1 MADFPPLSEL
11 LASVDS
17 PEGRARV
24 AAYLETLPF
33 PHFRAVENGL
43 LERIEADG
51 SRTVG
56 QFVRRKWR
64 VWTRRVI
71 SVEVRP

>member
-1 MADFPPLSEL
+1 MTNLPLLSEL

-17 PEGRARV
+17 PAGRARV
-24 AAYLETLPF
+24 AEYLETLPF
-33 PHFRAVENGL
+33 PHFRAVDGKKRL

-56 QFVRRKWR
+56 LFVRRKWR
-64 VWTRRVI
+64 VVPEER
-71 SVEVRP
+71 

>member
-1 MADFPPLSEL
+1 
-11 LASVDS
+11 
-17 PEGRARV
+17 V

-33 PHFRAVENGL
+33 PHFRAVEGKKGL

-56 QFVRRKWR
+56 NFVRRKWR
-64 VWTRRVI
+64 VIPQDT
-71 SVEVRP
+71 

>member
-1 MADFPPLSEL
+1 
-11 LASVDS
+11 
-17 PEGRARV
+17 V

-33 PHFRAVENGL
+33 PHFRAVEGKKGL

-56 QFVRRKWR
+56 RFVGRKWKAMD
-64 VWTRRVI
+64 
-71 SVEVRP
+71 SLE

>member
-1 MADFPPLSEL
+1 MTDFLLLSEL
-11 LASVDS
+11 LESVDS
-17 PEGRARV
+17 PVGRARV

-33 PHFRAVENGL
+33 PHFRAVEGKKGL

-56 QFVRRKWR
+56 NFVRRKWR
-64 VWTRRVI
+64 VIPQDT
-71 SVEVRP
+71 